1 MQLNNKNIDETV
13 KKIKKFFEFANNVS
27 ANDKIKICLLIEEA
41 LLRYQ
46 EKFGENH
53 EFSFITKKWFGTPKI
68 LIRIKGTPY
77 NPIEDNSE
85 DQIFTEDI
93 IKNLL
98 NYEKAE
104 IIYKYNSGRNEIS
117 ALVPREIKK
126 FKIPGGSTTVAILLA
141 FVLGFISKEFLPQ
154 SQIDLLHKIVTLV
167 LNNLLGALIAINI
180 PLVFI
185 SVVASVCSI
194 ENVNMLNKLSSKIL
208 GRFFKMMF
216 FIAFLSI
223 FVNSF
228 FFNVIEM
235 NLEGDIIE
243 ESRLGLKLIFD
254 LILSIIPQNIIAPF
268 YEGKILQ
275 IVVLAIITGICIVSL
290 GERVSEFKQLIMDLK
305 NIIFKMT
312 DIVFKIIPAVIFLC
326 IFKTILSGS
335 TQEIFSVWKIVAAE
349 YVMYFLMSAGML
361 LMISIK
367 YGVKISD
374 FLKKISPAFL
384 ISFTTCSGA
393 AALPKNIEICTN
405 ELKIDKN
412 LCNFYIPLSHSVG
425 QTAKI
430 IGIVTCTFFA
440 AEFSGATISIAE
452 IFVIAFLAV
461 QFALATVSGNGGM
474 IATLTLLFVQLNFS
488 PDAIGAATIAD
499 IFVVN
504 LSGVVALIIR
514 DCDLLDLS
522 HQVKWS
528 ETK

>member
-1 MQLNNKNIDETV
+1 MQLNNKNIADSVE
-13 KKIKKFFEFANNVS
+13 KIEKFFES
-27 ANDKIKICLLIEEA
+27 ASASTKDKIRLRLLIEEA

-46 EKFGENH
+46 EKFGEDY

-93 IKNLL
+93 IHNLL
-98 NYEKAE
+98 NYEKAQ
-104 IIYKYNSGRNEIS
+104 IIYKYNSGYNEIS
-117 ALVPREIKK
+117 ALVPKEIKK
-126 FKIPGGSTTVAILLA
+126 FKIPGGSTTIAILLA
-141 FVLGFISKEFLPQ
+141 FVLGFFSKEFLPQ
-154 SQIDLLHKIVTLV
+154 SQIDLLYKIVTPV
-167 LNNLLGALIAINI
+167 LNNLIGALIAINI

-185 SVVASVCSI
+185 SVVASICSV
-194 ENVNMLNKLSSKIL
+194 ENINMLNNLSSKIL

-228 FFNVIEM
+228 FFPVIEL

-243 ESRLGLKLIFD
+243 ESRIGLKLIFE
-254 LILSIIPQNIIAPF
+254 LILSIIPQNIVDPF
-268 YEGKILQ
+268 DEGNILQ
-275 IVVLAIITGICIVSL
+275 VVVLAMLTGICVVSL

-305 NIIFKMT
+305 NIVFKMT
-312 DIVFKIIPAVIFLC
+312 DIVFKIIPAIIFLC
-326 IFKTILSGS
+326 IFKIMLNDSMQGILD
-335 TQEIFSVWKIVAAE
+335 VWKIVAAE
-349 YVMYFLMSAGML
+349 YILYFLMSAGML

-367 YGVKISD
+367 YGVKILD
-374 FLKKISPAFL
+374 FLKKISPVCL
-384 ISFTTCSGA
+384 ISFTTASGSA
-393 AALPKNIEICTN
+393 SMPKNIEICAN
-405 ELKIDKN
+405 ELKIDRN

-430 IGIVTCTFFA
+430 IGIVTCVFFA
-440 AEFSGATISIAE
+440 AEFSGAKISVAE
-452 IFVIAFLAV
+452 LFVIAFLSV
-461 QFALATVSGNGGM
+461 QFSLATVSGNGGM
-474 IATLTLLFVQLNFS
+474 VATLTLLFVQLGFS
-488 PDAIGAATIAD
+488 SDAIGAATIAD

-528 ETK
+528 DTK